1 MKLRVVRKYWVLSR
15 EERIQT
21 CFQGRIIHCCLV
33 WVTAVTHGLAQ
44 SFRTFPCPVLS
55 HKNKKIVQLYVVL
68 SSISIGVQQC
78 NVPLFTMVFCSYP
91 PSPSLC
97 MDFLNLLRNH
107 IYPHVMSAKIVFN
120 DGPADV
126 SWFQA
131 FLKGMRAE
139 KKMKRSERARLGHQN
154 TFGESGTR
162 KRRRAGIGKV
172 EKLMN
177 QQQDLQSWTTF
188 KKNKKKMRNVRMLVV
203 GHEKFSSHTWWTLCK
218 ICIDLWKTYTTC
230 IIESNC
236 AWNCH
241 SFESP

>member
-1 MKLRVVRKYWVLSR
+1 M
-15 EERIQT
+15 QT

-33 WVTAVTHGLAQ
+33 WVTAVTHGLVQ
-44 SFRTFPCPVLS
+44 SFRTFLCPVLS

-131 FLKGMRAE
+131 FVKGMRAE
-139 KKMKRSERARLGHQN
+139 KKMKRSERARLGHEKTKEGRHWKSREAN
-154 TFGESGTR
+154 ESTTKFAIK
-162 KRRRAGIGKV
+162 KR
-172 EKLMN
+172 
-177 QQQDLQSWTTF
+177 
-188 KKNKKKMRNVRMLVV
+188 MRNVRMLVV
-203 GHEKFSSHTWWTLCK
+203 GHEKFSSH
-218 ICIDLWKTYTTC
+218 I
-230 IIESNC
+230 
-236 AWNCH
+236 
-241 SFESP
+241 